1 MKGVVAVA
9 ALFVLTVPSTG
20 IAQSALDATA
30 GINTFKQTPSSAL
43 VTLASAVLPGSGQAF
58 LGQRRGA
65 AYLALEAAGI
75 AYYVS
80 QNRDGNR
87 QRREYRSLARNVARA
102 GLSSSGPGGSWDYY
116 ERMEK
121 YVASGAF
128 DRVPGGDV
136 DPEIDAETFNGAMWL
151 LARQTYWRDPAVAPS
166 PQSTEYRAA
175 VDFYLHRAV
184 TPEFLWSWS
193 ANPSAFQSY
202 RAAIA
207 GSNRAFRNA
216 EQTVSLLLANHFLS
230 AIDAFA
236 SVQMRVRRD
245 GQGTTTLSA
254 SLRF

>member
-1 MKGVVAVA
+1 MKGVGAVA
-9 ALFVLTVPSTG
+9 ALLVIVPSTG
-20 IAQSALDATA
+20 VAQSALDATA
-30 GINTFKQTPSSAL
+30 GVNTSRKTQSSAV
-43 VTLASAVLPGSGQAF
+43 VTLASAVIPGSGQAL
-58 LGQRRGA
+58 LGQKRSA
-65 AYLALEAAGI
+65 IYIALEAAGI

-102 GLSSSGPGGSWDYY
+102 GFSPSGPEGSWDYY

-121 YVASGAF
+121 YLASGAF

-136 DPEIDAETFNGAMWL
+136 DPEIDSETFNGAAWL
-151 LARQTYWRDPAVAPS
+151 LARQTYWRDPAVAPA
-166 PQSTEYRAA
+166 PQSAEYRAA
-175 VDFYLHRAV
+175 IDFYLDRAV

-193 ANPSAFQSY
+193 SDPSAFQSY

-207 GSNRAFRNA
+207 GSNGAFRNA
-216 EQTVSLLLANHFLS
+216 EQTASLLIANHFLS
-230 AIDAFA
+230 AVDAFA
-236 SVQMRVRRD
+236 SARMRVRRD